1 MINEAQRRNVST
13 LNNNKLD
20 SIFPPHVKNTSNHSL
35 MATLR
40 RHTSFFVFSKSQCY
54 NDTGLCR
61 WWLSAISVGFVQQS
75 NPAPNEHWAAAHY
88 RYSCSTSLLNTS
100 NNTLSAYNCSVS
112 RSLSC
117 ITSSLAACQML
128 SIKHRRG
135 HAPPDSWDKKRGI
148 SLWYFPKDAFSLF
161 YLMMQKSSV
170 QYSPSF
176 WHAQLNHWITTSA
189 DEHFFSRS
197 FSTKFKM

>member
-13 LNNNKLD
+13 LNNNKLN

-75 NPAPNEHWAAAHY
+75 NPAPNKHWAAAHY

-135 HAPPDSWDKKRGI
+135 HAPPDSWDKKKGH
-148 SLWYFPKDAFSLF
+148 FPLILPQRCLFFILFDDAKKQCPILPFFLTCTV
-161 YLMMQKSSV
+161 KS
-170 QYSPSF
+170 
-176 WHAQLNHWITTSA
+176 LNH
-189 DEHFFSRS
+189 HFSWWALF
-197 FSTKFKM
+197 